1 MSSIPGRNFGDD
13 TLLPMSALRFLQ
25 LLHLADS
32 ALPVGAA
39 AHSFGMESL
48 VAENGLEVR
57 DLCSFFQGYLQEAG
71 RLEAVFVFAGYD
83 ASSPE
88 QWQHL
93 NDQLSAM
100 KPARET
106 REASL
111 RLGKRLAGLA
121 VEAFGIPAQQGHYPL
136 VFGYL
141 GRSIGSPPEEV
152 AAAYLHQSLSGLVS
166 ACQRLLPLGQS
177 AAATLL
183 WQLKP
188 SIRETVAVARE
199 TDIEQASLSQPLLDI
214 ASSRHPG
221 LHTRLFIS

>member
-1 MSSIPGRNFGDD
+1 
-13 TLLPMSALRFLQ
+13 MSALQFLQ

-39 AHSFGMESL
+39 AHSFGLESL
-48 VAENGLEVR
+48 VAENGLEVC
-57 DLCSFFQGYLQEAG
+57 DLPDFFQGYLQEAG
-71 RLEAVFVFAGYD
+71 RLEAVFVYAGYD
-83 ASSPE
+83 ASSTR
-88 QWQHL
+88 QWQRL
-93 NDQLSAM
+93 NGLMSAM

-106 REASL
+106 REGSL

-121 VEAFGIPAQQGHYPL
+121 GEAFAILPQYTAGPAHLPL
-136 VFGYL
+136 IFGQV
-141 GRSIGSPPEEV
+141 GRRIGSARDEV
-152 AAAYLHQSLSGLVS
+152 VAAYLHQSLSGLVS

-177 AAATLL
+177 GAATLL

-188 SIRETVAVARE
+188 VILETLAIARE
-199 TDIEQASLSQPLLDI
+199 TQVDAVCLSQPLLDL

>member
-1 MSSIPGRNFGDD
+1 
-13 TLLPMSALRFLQ
+13 MSALRFLQ

-39 AHSFGMESL
+39 AHSFGLEGL
-48 VAENGLEVR
+48 VAENDLEVGG
-57 DLCSFFQGYLQEAG
+57 LFSFFRAYLQEAG
-71 RLEAVFVFAGYD
+71 RLEAVFVLAGFD
-83 ASSPE
+83 ASSTQ
-88 QWQHL
+88 QWQRL
-93 NDQLSAM
+93 NQRMSAM

-121 VEAFGIPAQQGHYPL
+121 AEAFAIPCQFRNEPSHFAL
-136 VFGYL
+136 VFGHL
-141 GRSIGSPPEEV
+141 GHCVDASRDEV
-152 AAAYLHQSLSGLVS
+152 GAAYLHQSMAGLVS
-166 ACQRLLPLGQS
+166 ACQRLLPLGQTG
-177 AAATLL
+177 AARLL

-188 SIRETVAVARE
+188 AILDTLASARE
-199 TDIEQASLSQPLLDI
+199 TGVDEVCLSQPLLDM

>member
-1 MSSIPGRNFGDD
+1 
-13 TLLPMSALRFLQ
+13 MSALRSLQ

-39 AHSFGMESL
+39 AHSFGLESL
-48 VAENGLEVR
+48 AAENGLEVR
-57 DLCSFFQGYLQEAG
+57 NLCSFFQGYLQEAG
-71 RLEAVFVFAGYD
+71 RLEAVFVYAGY
-83 ASSPE
+83 ASSPQ
-88 QWQHL
+88 QWQPL

-121 VEAFGIPAQQGHYPL
+121 VEAFGIPARQGHLPL

-141 GRSIGSPPEEV
+141 GGCIGSPREEV

-188 SIRETVAVARE
+188 AILEAVAVARE
-199 TDIEQASLSQPLLDI
+199 TEVEDVCLSQPLLDL

>member
-1 MSSIPGRNFGDD
+1 MSE
-13 TLLPMSALRFLQ
+13 LRFLQ

-32 ALPVGAA
+32 ALPVGTA
-39 AHSFGMESL
+39 AHSFGLEGL
-48 VAENGLEVR
+48 VAENGLEVG
-57 DLCSFFQGYLQEAG
+57 DLFPFFRGYLQEAG
-71 RLEAVFVFAGYD
+71 RLDAVFVNAGYD
-83 ASSPE
+83 VSSAQ
-88 QWQHL
+88 QWQQL
-93 NDQLSAM
+93 NEQMSAM

-121 VEAFGIPAQQGHYPL
+121 AEAFAVPCLYGNGPSHLPL
-136 VFGYL
+136 VFGHL
-141 GRSIGSPPEEV
+141 GRCLGSLRDEV

-177 AAATLL
+177 GAATLL

-188 SIRETVAVARE
+188 CILETVAAARE
-199 TDIEQASLSQPLLDI
+199 TDVDHVSLSQPLLDL

>member
-1 MSSIPGRNFGDD
+1 
-13 TLLPMSALRFLQ
+13 MSALQFLQ

-39 AHSFGMESL
+39 AHSFGLEGL
-48 VAENGLEVR
+48 VAENNLEVG
-57 DLCSFFQGYLQEAG
+57 DLPDFFKTYLEEAG
-71 RLEAVFVFAGYD
+71 RLEAVFVYAGYD
-83 ASSPE
+83 ASSAE
-88 QWQHL
+88 QWQQL
-93 NDQLSAM
+93 NQHMSAM

-121 VEAFGIPAQQGHYPL
+121 AEAFAIPIPYSTVPSHFSLMFGH
-136 VFGYL
+136 V
-141 GRSIGSPPEEV
+141 GRRIGSAPDEV
-152 AAAYLHQSLSGLVS
+152 VAGYLHQSLSGLVS

-177 AAATLL
+177 GAATLL

-188 SIRETVAVARE
+188 VILKTLAVAGE
-199 TDIEQASLSQPLLDI
+199 TPIDQACLSQPLLDV

-221 LHTRLFIS
+221 LPTRLFIS

>member
-1 MSSIPGRNFGDD
+1 
-13 TLLPMSALRFLQ
+13 MSALSFLQ

-39 AHSFGMESL
+39 AHSFGLESL
-48 VAENGLEVR
+48 VAENGLEVQ
-57 DLCSFFQGYLQEAG
+57 DLYAFFQSYVQQAG
-71 RLEAVFVFAGYD
+71 HLEAVFVYAGYN
-83 ASSPE
+83 SSFPE
-88 QWQHL
+88 KWQHL

-121 VEAFGIPAQQGHYPL
+121 VEAFGIPARQGHFPL
-136 VFGYL
+136 VFGHL
-141 GRSIGSPPEEV
+141 GRSIGAPPEEV
-152 AAAYLHQSLSGLVS
+152 VAAYLHQSLSGLVS

-183 WQLKP
+183 WLLKP
-188 SIRETVAVARE
+188 AILKILALARE
-199 TDIEQASLSQPLLDI
+199 ATVEDVCLSQPLLDL

>member
-1 MSSIPGRNFGDD
+1 
-13 TLLPMSALRFLQ
+13 MSALQLLQ

-39 AHSFGMESL
+39 AHSFGLESL
-48 VAENGLEVR
+48 VVENDLEVA
-57 DLCSFFQGYLQEAG
+57 DLPDFFQAYLQEAG
-71 RLEAVFVFAGYD
+71 RLEAVFVYAGYD
-83 ASSPE
+83 ASSTE

-93 NDQLSAM
+93 NQRLSAM

-121 VEAFGIPAQQGHYPL
+121 SEAFAMPLPYATGHFPL
-136 VFGYL
+136 MFGYV
-141 GRSIGSPPEEV
+141 GRRIGSSRDEV
-152 AAAYLHQSLSGLVS
+152 VAAYLHQSLSGLVS

-177 AAATLL
+177 GAATLL
-183 WQLKP
+183 WQVKP
-188 SIRETVAVARE
+188 FILETLALARE
-199 TDIEQASLSQPLLDI
+199 TQVDDVCLSQPLLDV

-221 LHTRLFIS
+221 LPTRLFIS

>member
-1 MSSIPGRNFGDD
+1 
-13 TLLPMSALRFLQ
+13 MSALRFLQ

-32 ALPVGAA
+32 GLPVGAA

-71 RLEAVFVFAGYD
+71 RLEAVFVCAGYD

-141 GRSIGSPPEEV
+141 GRSIGSPREDV
-152 AAAYLHQSLSGLVS
+152 VAAYLHQSLSGLVS

-188 SIRETVAVARE
+188 AILEAVAIARE
-199 TDIEQASLSQPLLDI
+199 TDIENVSLSQPLLDL
-214 ASSRHPG
+214 AASRHPG

>member
-1 MSSIPGRNFGDD
+1 V
-13 TLLPMSALRFLQ
+13 SALRFLH

-39 AHSFGMESL
+39 AHSFGLEGL
-48 VAENGLEVR
+48 VAENGMEAG
-57 DLCSFFQGYLQEAG
+57 DLCDFFQVYLQEAG
-71 RLEAVFVFAGYD
+71 RMDAVFVYGGYD
-83 ASSPE
+83 ASSP
-88 QWQHL
+88 QRWQQI
-93 NDQLSAM
+93 NEWISAM

-121 VEAFGIPAQQGHYPL
+121 AEAFAMPLQYTTGPAHFPL
-136 VFGYL
+136 VFGHL
-141 GRSIGSPPEEV
+141 GRRIGSPRDEV
-152 AAAYLHQSLSGLVS
+152 ASAYLHQSLSGLIS

-177 AAATLL
+177 GAATLL

-188 SIRETVAVARE
+188 HILKTLAVARE
-199 TDIEQASLSQPLLDI
+199 TQVDDVCLSQPLLDL